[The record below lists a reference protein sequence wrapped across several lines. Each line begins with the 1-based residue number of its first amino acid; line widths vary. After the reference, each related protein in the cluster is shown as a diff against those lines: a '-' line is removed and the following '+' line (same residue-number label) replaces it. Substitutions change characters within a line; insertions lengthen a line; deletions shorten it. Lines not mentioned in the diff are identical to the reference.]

1 MAEFRKVLVFPAGTE
16 IAFEIHHALRYS
28 KFVRLYGATS
38 VACHAD
44 LVFENC
50 VEGLPYVDEPELI
63 ERLNQVIDELEIDY
77 IYPAHDS
84 AVLTL
89 TREQERLHAPVVTSA
104 LETVEICR
112 SKNLTYDY
120 LRGAEYLPRFYAC
133 LDEIREYPVFIKPSV
148 GQGSVGARR
157 IDSRAALEEALADG
171 VEYAICEYLP
181 GQEFT
186 VDCFTDRHGKLRYV
200 GPRSR
205 DRIRSGIAVRSHF
218 LPEDQRINA
227 IAEDLNRRFRFNGAW
242 FFQLKENG
250 QGQLRLMEVAPRIA
264 GTMGATRNRG
274 VNMPLL
280 TLYNMWGF
288 DVDIINNGNELLLDR
303 AFISRF
309 KAGIH
314 YENVYVDF
322 DDTLVLRGQVN
333 PELMAFLYQA
343 RNQGKKLF
351 LISKHVGDLDGEL
364 RRFCIHP
371 GLFDQIIRL
380 DQSES
385 KLPYIQADSIF
396 IDDSFAERRRI
407 HQGCGVPVFDL
418 DMIESLID
426 WRA

>member
-50 VEGLPYVDEPELI
+50 VEGLPYVDEPGLI
-63 ERLNQVIDELEIDY
+63 DRLNQVIDELEIDY

-89 TREQERLHAPVVTSA
+89 TREQKRLHAPVVTSA

-186 VDCFTDRHGKLRYV
+186 VDCFTDRHGDLRYV

-351 LISKHVGDLDGEL
+351 LISKHVGDLEGEL

>member
-1 MAEFRKVLVFPAGTE
+1 MAEVRKVLVFPAGTE

-38 VACHAD
+38 VPCHAD
-44 LVFENC
+44 FVFENC
-50 VEGLPYVDEPELI
+50 VEGLPYVDEPGLI
-63 ERLNQVIDELEIDY
+63 DRLNQVIDEFAIDY
-77 IYPAHDS
+77 VYPAHDS

-89 TREQERLHAPVVTSA
+89 TREQARLHAQVVTSA

-120 LRGAEYLPRFYAC
+120 LRGAEYLPRFYAGVE
-133 LDEIREYPVFIKPSV
+133 EIGEYPVFIKPSV

-157 IDSRAALEEALADG
+157 VDSRAALEEALADG

-186 VDCFTDRHGKLRYV
+186 VDCFTDRHGALRYV

-218 LPEDQRINA
+218 LPEDRRINE

-250 QGQLRLMEVAPRIA
+250 QGQFRLMEVAPRIA

-280 TLYNMWGF
+280 TLYNMWGY
-288 DVDIINNGNELLLDR
+288 DVDIIDNGNDLLLDR

-309 KAGIH
+309 QSGIH
-314 YENVYVDF
+314 YENVYVDY
-322 DDTLVLRGQVN
+322 DDTMVLRGQVN

-343 RNQGKKLF
+343 KNQGKKLF
-351 LISKHVGDLDGEL
+351 LISKHVGDLYQEL
-364 RRFCIHP
+364 GRFCIHP

-380 DQSES
+380 DQGES

-407 HQGCGVPVFDL
+407 HEGCGVPVFDL

>member
-1 MAEFRKVLVFPAGTE
+1 MAEVKKVLVFPAGTE

-28 KFVRLYGATS
+28 KFVKLYGATS

-44 LVFENC
+44 FVFENC
-50 VEGLPYVDEPELI
+50 VEGLPYVDEPGLI
-63 ERLNQVIDELEIDY
+63 DRLNQVIDELEIDY

-186 VDCFTDRHGKLRYV
+186 VDCFTDRHGDLRYV

-351 LISKHVGDLDGEL
+351 LISKHVGDLDEEL

>member
-50 VEGLPYVDEPELI
+50 VEGLPYVDEPGLI

-186 VDCFTDRHGKLRYV
+186 VDCFTDRHGDLRYV

>member
-1 MAEFRKVLVFPAGTE
+1 MAEVRKVLVFPAGTE

-50 VEGLPYVDEPELI
+50 VEGLPYVDEPGLI

-157 IDSRAALEEALADG
+157 IDDRAALEEALADG

-186 VDCFTDRHGKLRYV
+186 VDCFTDRHGDLRYV

-351 LISKHVGDLDGEL
+351 LISKHVRDLDEEL